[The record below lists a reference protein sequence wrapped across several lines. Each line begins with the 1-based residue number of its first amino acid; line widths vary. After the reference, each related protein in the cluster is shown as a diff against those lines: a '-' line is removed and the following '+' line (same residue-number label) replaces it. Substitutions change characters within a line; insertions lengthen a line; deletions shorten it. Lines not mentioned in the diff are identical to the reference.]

1 LGLGVLALILVWN
14 RVVPRVPGYVVALVA
29 GTVVVWVAQLEV
41 ETIGSRFGGIPAGL
55 PEVSIPRFRAD
66 LILPL
71 LSPTLTITVLG
82 AIESLLSAVVA
93 DRMSRTRHNSN
104 VELFAQG
111 IANLVSP
118 MVGGLPAT
126 GAIAR
131 TATNVRS
138 GGRTP
143 VAGMIHSATLL
154 AVLLF
159 AAPLAAAV
167 PMAVLG
173 AILLVVA
180 YNMGEW
186 REIPEIWRHGWTD
199 RIVWLFTFAL
209 TVLADLTV
217 AVEAGMIV
225 AALLFIQ
232 RVAATTTVTPV
243 TLDYV
248 RRARVH
254 ALPAV
259 RSAAAA
265 GRADEPR
272 GVPPARGRGEHPA
285 ARAGGTGPGAR
296 DQARQRRRE
305 PGPAPAR
312 GLTARPLRTAGPYT
326 GGRPRTAL
334 AP

>member
-154 AVLLF
+154 AVLLSAVAVGVALSRQYLST
-159 AAPLAAAV
+159 AARRLMPVMESAANA
-167 PMAVLG
+167 
-173 AILLVVA
+173 LLVLA
-180 YNMGEW
+180 GLYIAWYWATKG
-186 REIPEIWRHGWTD
+186 G
-199 RIVWLFTFAL
+199 AL
-209 TVLADLTV
+209 
-217 AVEAGMIV
+217 
-225 AALLFIQ
+225 
-232 RVAATTTVTPV
+232 
-243 TLDYV
+243 
-248 RRARVH
+248 
-254 ALPAV
+254 
-259 RSAAAA
+259 
-265 GRADEPR
+265 
-272 GVPPARGRGEHPA
+272 
-285 ARAGGTGPGAR
+285 
-296 DQARQRRRE
+296 
-305 PGPAPAR
+305 
-312 GLTARPLRTAGPYT
+312 
-326 GGRPRTAL
+326 
-334 AP
+334 